1 MSNHQEPPQT
11 IPPPVN
17 AAEYY
22 ADPRA
27 RFSFVRDMFNRTAQH
42 YDAANRLFSLGSG
55 ALYRRTCLRWAGLR
69 PGMRVVDVA
78 VGTGLLARE
87 IVKVTGEHQSVI
99 GVDVSEAMLAIARAK
114 LGIKLVQA
122 AAEALPLPPAS
133 ADFIAM
139 GYALRHIADLQASL
153 AEALR
158 VLRPGGTLMLLEIS
172 APRKKFHRA
181 VAAVYIGRV
190 VPLLSKLTTRD
201 ERARTLM
208 RYHWE
213 TIVNYMQP
221 EAVMQALAESGF
233 TAVERW
239 TELDLFHC
247 FTGKK
252 PEA

>member
-1 MSNHQEPPQT
+1 VTSD
-11 IPPPVN
+11 
-17 AAEYY
+17 EYY
-22 ADPRA
+22 ANPVA
-27 RFSFVRDMFNRTAQH
+27 RMSFVRDMFNRTARH

-55 ALYRRTCLRWAGLR
+55 ALYRRACLRWAGLR
-69 PGMRVVDVA
+69 PGMSVVDVA

-87 IVKVTGEHQSVI
+87 IVKVTGERQSVI
-99 GVDVSEAMLAIARAK
+99 GVDVSEAMLEIARAK

-153 AEALR
+153 GEALR
-158 VLRPGGTLMLLEIS
+158 VLRPGGIIMLLEIS
-172 APRKKFHRA
+172 APRKKIHRA
-181 VAAVYIGRV
+181 VASVYIGRI
-190 VPLLSKLTTRD
+190 VPLLSLLTTRD

-221 EAVMQALAESGF
+221 EAVMQAMADSGF
-233 TAVERW
+233 DGLDRW

-247 FTGKK
+247 YIGKK
-252 PEA
+252 PAA